1 MSSDI
6 SERMYVLNPRRF
18 LCFNW
23 KFFFLVQATFVLE
36 GVSGYAGK
44 MIRRHIFKKGVCGF
58 WRHKCWH
65 WWNIIAAGSNSAPNH
80 YRASTLYTRLKKE
93 SNKRVSF
100 FLTDL
105 CILYNFCIVTFAFVP
120 FFIRLQ
126 HSTKQSPD
134 LFIGSCVR
142 SSLEFF
148 FCCCFFQRSWLRCPV
163 YLTNYQIKTRMPT

>member
-1 MSSDI
+1 MFWTPGGFCVSIGS
-6 SERMYVLNPRRF
+6 
-18 LCFNW
+18 
-23 KFFFLVQATFVLE
+23 FFFPFKQHLSLKESQATQE
-36 GVSGYAGK
+36 KWSGD
-44 MIRRHIFKKGVCGF
+44 RFFKKGVCGF
-58 WRHKCWH
+58 WRHKCWR

-126 HSTKQSPD
+126 LSTKQSPD